1 MPPRSLM
8 RSFLVLWI
16 TTGVVLL
23 VASVRTILDAVSGPH
38 ANPHIMLLA
47 AIEAISAVLFVVPR
61 TMRAGA
67 MGLLATIAVAF
78 LVHTIMG
85 QFRGDLLIYAAAV
98 LFVSLHGS
106 LTGPQWKA
114 LV

>member
-8 RSFLVLWI
+8 TSFLILWI

-23 VASVRTILDAVSGPH
+23 VASVRTILDAASGPH

-67 MGLLATIAVAF
+67 IGLFATIAVAF
-78 LVHTIMG
+78 LVHMTMG

-98 LFVSLHGS
+98 LFVSVHGS
-106 LTGPQWKA
+106 LTASQWKA